1 MPLSGA
7 ITYFLMVIMFAMGLT
22 LTIPDFQEIAR
33 RPWPVFIGV
42 VGQFVIMPLCA
53 IGVAKL
59 LGLHPALAVGLLMLG
74 SVPGGTSSNVIAY
87 LSRGDVALSVAM
99 TSVSTLLSPIVTPL
113 LMLALAGEDI
123 AIDGVGMA
131 LTLAQTVLVPVVG
144 GLILRCIFDTVIA
157 KITPILPWV
166 SILGIGGVVF
176 PTVANN
182 GERLAQV
189 GVIVIIAVLLHNV
202 FGYLLGYAAG
212 ALLKMP
218 PSYNRTMAVEIGT
231 QSAGLSSGMAAKFFT
246 PEAALPGAVAAV
258 LHNITGALYSAIVR
272 RFSNEIPKSSGSND
286 ADVVAPVTP
295 TSN

>member
-144 GLILRCIFDTVIA
+144 GLILRCIFDTMIA

-272 RFSNEIPKSSGSND
+272 RFSSEISKSSGSND
-286 ADVVAPVTP
+286 ADLVAPVTP

>member
-1 MPLSGA
+1 
-7 ITYFLMVIMFAMGLT
+7 MFAMGLT

-157 KITPILPWV
+157 KLTPILPWV

-231 QSAGLSSGMAAKFFT
+231 QSAGLSSGMSAKFFT

-272 RFSNEIPKSSGSND
+272 RFSSEISKSSGSND
-286 ADVVAPVTP
+286 ADLVAPVTP

>member
-272 RFSNEIPKSSGSND
+272 RFSSEIPKSSGSND

>member
-1 MPLSGA
+1 
-7 ITYFLMVIMFAMGLT
+7 MFAMGLT

-123 AIDGVGMA
+123 AIDGAGMA

-272 RFSNEIPKSSGSND
+272 RFSSEIPKSSGSND
-286 ADVVAPVTP
+286 ADLVAPVTP

>member
-1 MPLSGA
+1 
-7 ITYFLMVIMFAMGLT
+7 MFAMGLT

-144 GLILRCIFDTVIA
+144 GLILRCIFDTMIA

-272 RFSNEIPKSSGSND
+272 RFSSEIPKSSGSND
-286 ADVVAPVTP
+286 ADLVAPVTP

>member
-1 MPLSGA
+1 MKTSEDRSAAIAVTAFPAFILVGTIIAYFFPAPFVPLSGA

-157 KITPILPWV
+157 KLTPILPWV

-202 FGYLLGYAAG
+202 LA
-212 ALLKMP
+212 
-218 PSYNRTMAVEIGT
+218 
-231 QSAGLSSGMAAKFFT
+231 
-246 PEAALPGAVAAV
+246 
-258 LHNITGALYSAIVR
+258 
-272 RFSNEIPKSSGSND
+272 
-286 ADVVAPVTP
+286 
-295 TSN
+295 TS